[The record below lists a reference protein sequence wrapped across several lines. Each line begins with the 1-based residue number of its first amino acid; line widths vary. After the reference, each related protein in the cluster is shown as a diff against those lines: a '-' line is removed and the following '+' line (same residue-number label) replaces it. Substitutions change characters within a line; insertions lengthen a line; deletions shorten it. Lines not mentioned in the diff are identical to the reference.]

1 MPEERLTEEEYNLA
15 FMEVIAA
22 AARLPDSHA
31 SATKDAGYMHHVL
44 STSYPI
50 YSILYQRTQEDT
62 SIYPIIT
69 SSLQFVRGVVGELK
83 RLASRLEKIIL
94 DDLWF
99 PPLGPVVKI
108 TGSFGN
114 VTDLASDLFGLQRTS
129 QLEPIPASLT
139 RIFSH
144 EFYRSHLKSIP
155 ELLASYDQVWQIY
168 NGTSADRNRTSLLKL
183 RQVFDHLLCYFAP
196 DDRVRASEFWQ
207 PKKQGSPDQVFF
219 SERIEYTVSGVLGF
233 YIDQTNELSDSIAGL
248 VKLII
253 NLHESS
259 IKMDKQG
266 NLDEVKAK
274 KILLAMDNVIK
285 DWMDAVLI
293 PWH

>member
-1 MPEERLTEEEYNLA
+1 MPEGRLTEEELIQA
-15 FMEVIAA
+15 FEEVISAA
-22 AARLPDSHA
+22 ERLPDSHA
-31 SATKDAGYMHHVL
+31 SATKDARYMHHVL
-44 STSYPI
+44 SSSYPI
-50 YSILYQRTQEDT
+50 YEILYKRVQKET
-62 SIYPIIT
+62 SIYPIIA
-69 SSLQFVRGVVGELK
+69 SGLQFVRGVAGELK
-83 RLASRLEKIIL
+83 RLAIRLEKIIL
-94 DDLWF
+94 DDLRF
-99 PPLGPVVKI
+99 PLGPVVKL

-114 VTDLASDLFGLQRTS
+114 VTDLASDLFGLQGTS
-129 QLEPIPASLT
+129 QLEPIPAPLK
-139 RIFSH
+139 RIYSH
-144 EFYRSHLKSIP
+144 EFYMSHLKSIP
-155 ELLASYDQVWQIY
+155 ELIESYDQVWQIY

-183 RQVFDHLLCYFAP
+183 RQVFDYLLCDFAP
-196 DDRVRASEFWQ
+196 DDRVRASDFWK
-207 PKKQGSPDQVFF
+207 PKKQGSTDQVFV
-219 SERIEYTVSGVLGF
+219 SERIEYTVSGMLGF
-233 YIDQTNELSDSIAGL
+233 YTDQTNPNSDSIAGL